1 MAASGFG
8 WGSFGLR
15 FLFALLLVALSYNP
29 EGYSYIHWALRDI
42 SAFTPLKALAGVL
55 LIVGW
60 VIYGRA
66 TLRSL
71 GPIGLALAIAVFGC
85 LAWVLI
91 DLNWINTESMRAVS
105 YLAMFIVAAVMAIG
119 ISWSHVRRRLSGQVD
134 ADDVDEP

>member
-1 MAASGFG
+1 MAGSKFG
-8 WGSFGLR
+8 WSNFGLR
-15 FLFALLLVALSYNP
+15 FLFALILVLATYNP
-29 EGYSYIHWALRDI
+29 EGWSYIHLALRDI
-42 SAFTPLKALAGVL
+42 SDFNAVKALLGVV

-71 GPIGLALAIAVFGC
+71 GPFGLSLAIAVFGC

-91 DLNWINTESMRAVS
+91 DLDWIDTGSMRAVS
-105 YLAMFIVAAVMAIG
+105 YLTIFIVAAVMAIG

-134 ADDVDEP
+134 ADDVDED